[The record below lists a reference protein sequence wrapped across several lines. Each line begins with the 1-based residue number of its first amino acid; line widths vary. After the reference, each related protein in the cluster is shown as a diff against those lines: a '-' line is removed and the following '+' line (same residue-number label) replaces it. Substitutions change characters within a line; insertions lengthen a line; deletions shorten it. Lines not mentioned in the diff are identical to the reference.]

1 MALATTAV
9 RMTPLAR
16 LLDTVLRNAEG
27 VNLPTYLAK
36 HRAPG
41 PDWQTYDQLAERLTT
56 LSHHQVNRVT
66 LKTFTESLFGI
77 PDTRYVES
85 GGKRTAMPRAVDTD
99 AVNRYIAHLNPLAIE
114 VDVVGSAVLPND
126 TDPAEPDNTDTPEGG
141 N

>member
-1 MALATTAV
+1 MAQATTAV

-16 LLDTVLRNAEG
+16 LLDTVLRNTEG
-27 VNLPTYLAK
+27 VNLPTYLAR

-41 PDWQTYDQLAERLTT
+41 PGWQTYDQLAEQLTE
-56 LSHHQVNRVT
+56 LSGHQVNRVT

-85 GGKRTAMPRAVDTD
+85 SGKRTAMPRAVDTD
-99 AVNRYIAHLNPLAIE
+99 AVKRYIAHLNPLVI
-114 VDVVGSAVLPND
+114 DSIAVANTALP
-126 TDPAEPDNTDTPEGG
+126 TETEPTEPDSADIPGYG